1 LAEIHIDEFN
11 NSKTIGRHSQSSNI
25 SNASVPNAL
34 PCKIMRPGWSKHGRL
49 MKLAMKMSLLLTEEV
64 LIPPKLNSQ
73 FSADVTKQ

>member
-1 LAEIHIDEFN
+1 
-11 NSKTIGRHSQSSNI
+11 
-25 SNASVPNAL
+25 
-34 PCKIMRPGWSKHGRL
+34 